1 MASNEFSPSQP
12 VATQFDLVPL
22 GLLHVPVDLGLTRGS
37 GAHMNQQ
44 MIYLLE
50 NAFWYSF
57 GGCFLAL
64 FAYDAFHGLIDAL
77 SLLVTFIGNRIYNK
91 SGGSND

>member
-1 MASNEFSPSQP
+1 M
-12 VATQFDLVPL
+12 V
-22 GLLHVPVDLGLTRGS
+22 
-37 GAHMNQQ
+37 
-44 MIYLLE
+44 YLLE

-77 SLLVTFIGNRIYNK
+77 SLLVTFIGNRLYNK
-91 SGGSND
+91 SGGSHD

>member
-1 MASNEFSPSQP
+1 M
-12 VATQFDLVPL
+12 
-22 GLLHVPVDLGLTRGS
+22 TR
-37 GAHMNQQ
+37 NL
-44 MIYLLE
+44 IYLLE

-91 SGGSND
+91 SGGSDV

>member
-1 MASNEFSPSQP
+1 
-12 VATQFDLVPL
+12 
-22 GLLHVPVDLGLTRGS
+22 
-37 GAHMNQQ
+37 MNQQ
-44 MIYLLE
+44 MVYLLE

-77 SLLVTFIGNRIYNK
+77 SLLVTFLGNRIYNK
-91 SGGSND
+91 SGGSDV

>member
-1 MASNEFSPSQP
+1 MASHESSSSQTL
-12 VATQFDLVPL
+12 VTQHDLVPS

-37 GAHMNQQ
+37 GAFMNHQ
-44 MIYLLE
+44 MVFLLE

-64 FAYDAFHGLIDAL
+64 IAYDAFDLLLNGL